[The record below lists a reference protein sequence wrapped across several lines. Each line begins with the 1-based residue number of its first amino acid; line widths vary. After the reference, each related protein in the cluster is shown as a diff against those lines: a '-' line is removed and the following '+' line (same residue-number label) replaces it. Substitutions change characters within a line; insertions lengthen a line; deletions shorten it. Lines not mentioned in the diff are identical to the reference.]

1 MMCRMRPNWKAF
13 WRRALTGAALLI
25 VLVPAGA
32 GADTLIQS
40 APGTRNLT
48 QGGGWLAWIEPTGNR
63 WRIVTRSPIGVLA
76 RPEIPDFAS
85 ATNPSIGSSGFA
97 VRGKRVL
104 AVYSRCRGVSPVDRC
119 DLWALDLA
127 AGTERRL
134 SAASSPTCS
143 ETSPS
148 IYAGGLA
155 FVRTGEKC
163 PSTGV
168 FRQRGA
174 SAPRRVTS
182 VLARETAVNG
192 SRVAYVHD
200 LGDGFGVTV
209 RRLSGDGRAI
219 VLARDIPRLP
229 RSLVYGRYT
238 LAWLETV
245 DEGVALIASR
255 RISGSRLKG
264 LPLRRGRR
272 ILPASTDS
280 IGAEDGTPRRL
291 LDGTGVKTIAPPLL

>member
-1 MMCRMRPNWKAF
+1 MMCAMRPIRQA
-13 WRRALTGAALLI
+13 RLRHALAGAALLAA
-25 VLVPAGA
+25 LVPAGA
-32 GADTLIQS
+32 AGDTLIQA

-48 QGGGWLAWIEPTGNR
+48 QGGGWMAWIEPTGNG
-63 WRIVTRSPIGVLA
+63 WRIVTRSPGGVLG
-76 RPEIPDFAS
+76 RPEIPTFGA
-85 ATNPSIGSSGFA
+85 ATNPSIGSSAFA
-97 VRGKRVL
+97 VRGKRIL
-104 AVYSRCRGVSPVDRC
+104 AVYSRCRGVSPVVGC

-134 SAASSPTCS
+134 RTASSSACS

-163 PSTGV
+163 PSTGI
-168 FRQRGA
+168 FRQRGT

-182 VLARETAVNG
+182 VLARETAVNA

-209 RRLSGDGRAI
+209 RRLSGEGRPI
-219 VLARDIPRLP
+219 VLARDLPRLP
-229 RSLVYGRYT
+229 SSLVYGRYT
-238 LAWLETV
+238 LAWLAPVE
-245 DEGVALIASR
+245 EGVELVASR
-255 RISGSRLKG
+255 RISGSRLDG

-272 ILPASTDS
+272 TLPSSTDS
-280 IGAEDGTPRRL
+280 VGADDGEPRHL
-291 LDGTGVKTIAPPLL
+291 LDAAGVKTIAPPLL